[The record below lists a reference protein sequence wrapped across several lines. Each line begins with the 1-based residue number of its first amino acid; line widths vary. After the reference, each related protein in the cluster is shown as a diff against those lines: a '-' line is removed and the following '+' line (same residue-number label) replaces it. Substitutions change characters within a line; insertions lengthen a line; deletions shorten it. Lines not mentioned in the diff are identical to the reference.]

1 MRSMVICK
9 RFGTTLLIGH
19 ALLVLAAASACA
31 GEEPK
36 RRAAPTVAARVASAK
51 APTVAAARPATEP
64 PTGPTPKPKQPR
76 KSGPAAAVYV
86 LDASKSM
93 GKSPSERCK
102 QMAVRLRSERAALRS
117 RDDLLVYVLALG
129 RGQGAMHQRL
139 IDWRRVAGA
148 PWSKDLTEDPDAPKA
163 RAREEQ
169 RRVIDDIERRCEAR
183 IEPTEG
189 SPVLNSVQRAVELLT
204 HECAAELEHG
214 CSRQRIYVF
223 SDMQDRDIFAA
234 KPHVATLG
242 AATIHA
248 CGYAES
254 AQDLAQREQATLV
267 ARWRARFG
275 AALSLAPTCAI
286 GEDIEKGANRG

>member
-1 MRSMVICK
+1 MTSMVISK
-9 RFGTTLLIGH
+9 RFETTLLIGR
-19 ALLVLAAASACA
+19 ALLVLAAANACA

-51 APTVAAARPATEP
+51 APTAASARPDTEP
-64 PTGPTPKPKQPR
+64 PTAPMPKPRQPR

-93 GKSPSERCK
+93 GKNPAERCK
-102 QMAVRLRSERAALRS
+102 QMAVRLRSERAALRP
-117 RDDLLVYVLALG
+117 REDLLVYVLALG

-139 IDWRRVAGA
+139 IDWRSVAGA
-148 PWSKDLTEDPDAPKA
+148 AWSKDLTEDPDALKA

-169 RRVIDDIERRCEAR
+169 RRVIDDIERHCEAR

-189 SPVLNSVQRAVELLT
+189 SPVLNSVQRAVELLN
-204 HECAAELEHG
+204 HECTTELEHG
-214 CSRQRIYVF
+214 CSRQRIHVF
-223 SDMQDRDIFAA
+223 SDMQDPDIFAA
-234 KPHVATLG
+234 KPRVATLA

-254 AQDLAQREQATLV
+254 AHDLAQREQATLV
-267 ARWRARFG
+267 ARWRDRFG
-275 AALSLAPTCAI
+275 AALSLAPNCAI
-286 GEDIEKGANRG
+286 GEDIEKEASRG